1 MSLIKPYIRPHP
13 RSGFTLPE
21 VLMVVTVMGIA
32 AAMVAPRVDLARYQ
46 VDAGMRGVA
55 TTLMLAQKEAVASQH
70 EVLVGFDTT
79 GRALEIHWDV
89 NNNHVQDSAE
99 RIRRVGLA
107 DGVTFGRPTGV
118 TARGFGSANV
128 VFDAIG
134 GMPTVVFHRNGST
147 SESGGLYLTSVR
159 ATRAGASYPNDTRA
173 IEFERA
179 TGRAEWFRYRS
190 SWLRGF

>member
-1 MSLIKPYIRPHP
+1 MSLLKPHIRPNP
-13 RSGFTLPE
+13 RAGFSLPE
-21 VLMVVTVMGIA
+21 VLMAVTIMGIVA
-32 AAMVAPRVDLARYQ
+32 AIVAPRVDLARFQ
-46 VDAGMRGVA
+46 VDSGMREVA

-70 EVLVGFDTT
+70 EVLVGFDTAART
-79 GRALEIHWDV
+79 LVIHWD
-89 NNNHVQDSAE
+89 QDNDHAQDAGE
-99 RIRRVGLA
+99 RIRRVPLA
-107 DGVTFGRPTGV
+107 DGVTFGRPSGV
-118 TARGFGSANV
+118 TARAFGSTDV

-159 ATRAGASYPNDTRA
+159 STRAGASYPNDTRA

-179 TGRAEWFRYRS
+179 SGRTEWFRYRG

>member
-1 MSLIKPYIRPHP
+1 MSLLTPHIHPHP
-13 RSGFTLPE
+13 RSGFTLSE
-21 VLMVVTVMGIA
+21 VLMTVTVMGIVA
-32 AAMVAPRVDLARYQ
+32 ALVAPRVDLARFT
-46 VDAGMRGVA
+46 VDSGMREVA

-79 GRALEIHWDV
+79 ARVLEIHWDA
-89 NNNHVQDSAE
+89 NNNHTRESTE
-99 RIRRVGLA
+99 RVRRVGLG
-107 DGVTFGRPTGV
+107 DGVVFGRPSGV
-118 TARGFGSANV
+118 TTRAFGSATV
-128 VFDAIG
+128 AFDAIG

-159 ATRAGASYPNDTRA
+159 ATRDGASYPNDTRA

-179 TGRAEWFRYRS
+179 TGRAEWFRYRG